1 MTITAVFAGDV
12 HNVAAVL
19 FKIKQ
24 LQEMG
29 IHLQHQVFT
38 IGQNCFQQRLDVINT
53 CNVLFDKLIQHQPAY
68 MQPVRI
74 IDIDFSQPKFWWGP
88 LPKWSSSVT

>member
-1 MTITAVFAGDV
+1 MMITAVFVGDV
-12 HNVAAVL
+12 HNIAAVL

-24 LQEMG
+24 LREMG

-38 IGQNCFQQRLDVINT
+38 IGKNCFQQRLDVINT
-53 CNVLFDKLIQHQPAY
+53 CNVLFDKLIQHQP
-68 MQPVRI
+68 VRI

-88 LPKWSSSVT
+88 LPK